1 MLFKEMDISPKIIRA
16 LEDNQIASP
25 TEIQEKSIPH
35 GLSLRKSHVIGQA
48 KTGSGKTLAFA
59 IPIIEKIDLKN
70 RHIQAVIL
78 VPTRELCKQNA
89 SVFRSITT
97 YKKVKIVEVYGGA
110 SIRLQIEQIK
120 NGGQVLVATPGR
132 LIDLVRQGEVNF
144 KCVNFVA
151 LDEADRM
158 LDMGFFPDIRFLL
171 LDAMRNVSPRL
182 FLFSATLLEEIK
194 KLIYK
199 FTKNDTVH
207 EIDVSKD
214 SLTVENCDQYAYY
227 VDKNKFWNFVKI
239 LNNELPEFSIIFT
252 KTKRKTQELCRR
264 LNAELGL
271 NFNLK
276 AGFIHGDLTQAK
288 REETVAKFRNHKLN
302 CLVATNVLA
311 RGLDFPKVSHVFNYD
326 MPRDPE
332 DYIHRIGRTARTAG
346 IEKNVDNGKAISIVA
361 MNQRELMFKIERLL
375 KYDIERRSVDDPT
388 NKVVLPKV
396 ERIETPEW
404 FKTPDTKSPAN
415 KAKSDR
421 RKNRNGSKPRRNNSR
436 SSDAPKRNDF
446 SKRSGSPRRNGA
458 PKRNN
463 RSNRSDSSKP
473 QDASKRNESPSQPS
487 SPKVSDVPKQNTSPK
502 RSDSPKL
509 SEGPKGSS
517 SPKRSTSSKSK
528 DGPKRNGSTNLA
540 KSKRRKNRNGNKK
553 KYSSKNR
560 QKIEIL

>member
-1 MLFKEMDISPKIIRA
+1 MDISPKIIRA
-16 LEDNQIASP
+16 LEDNHIASP

-35 GLSLRKSHVIGQA
+35 GLSIRKSHVIGQA

-288 REETVAKFRNHKLN
+288 REETVAKFREHKLN

-326 MPRDPE
+326 LPRDPE
-332 DYIHRIGRTARTAG
+332 DYVHRIGRTARTAG
-346 IEKNVDNGKAISIVA
+346 IEKNVDNGKAVSIVA
-361 MNQRELMFKIERLL
+361 MNQRELMFKIEKLL

-388 NKVVLPKV
+388 NKVVLPK
-396 ERIETPEW
+396 IEKPEVPEW
-404 FKTPDTKSPAN
+404 FTTPDTKKSPN

-421 RKNRNGSKPRRNNSR
+421 RKNRNGSKQRRNK
-436 SSDAPKRNDF
+436 SSPSNFPKRKSF
-446 SKRSGSPRRNGA
+446 SQRSGNPKRSEA

-463 RSNRSDSSKP
+463 GSKRSDAYKKN
-473 QDASKRNESPSQPS
+473 DAPKGMAPPSNS
-487 SPKVSDVPKQNTSPK
+487 NAPKVSVAPK
-502 RSDSPKL
+502 R
-509 SEGPKGSS
+509 SS
-517 SPKRSTSSKSK
+517 SPKRASTLKVSEA
-528 DGPKRNGSTNLA
+528 PKRSGSTNLA

-553 KYSSKNR
+553 KKSYSSKNR